1 MAKITEHL
9 TLLEELLRTTFPK
22 VQQHLEKEFGQ
33 SACLEIVFWSHLMT
47 IFIVDL
53 MDQHPQIAT
62 HIFDIFLIDGEIMIY
77 TLFMKFIENLHD
89 EILTKKDEQ
98 LSIYLKNKLPVE
110 CLKKVE
116 MYQLFDTFY
125 DE

>member
-1 MAKITEHL
+1 MVKITEHL
-9 TLLEELLRTTFPK
+9 TLLEELLHTTFPK
-22 VQQHLEKEFGQ
+22 IHSHLEQEFGQ

-53 MDQHPQIAT
+53 MDHHPHIAT
-62 HIFDIFLIDGEIMIY
+62 HIFDIFLIEGEMLIY
-77 TLFMKFIENLHD
+77 TLFIKFIENLHD
-89 EILTKKDEQ
+89 EILTKRDEH

-116 MYQLFDTFY
+116 MY
-125 DE
+125 